1 MKPEIEF
8 IGEALAIL
16 CPNGAGYNGVDITP
30 VSDSVP
36 TQAELDAQV
45 EIQKAKYEALQYQRD
60 RQYPSIGDQL
70 DLLFHDMTEGK
81 GSKTGDWY
89 KEIAKVK
96 SNNPK
101 PE

>member
-1 MKPEIEF
+1 MES
-8 IGEALAIL
+8 LAIINIH
-16 CPNGAGYNGVDITP
+16 PNIKSWNKGTDPRDAAGNP
-30 VSDSVP
+30 VVLDKSAIATEVIRL
-36 TQAELDAQV
+36 QAEFDAN
-45 EIQKAKYEALQYQRD
+45 QYQRD

-81 GSKTGDWY
+81 GSKTGEWY